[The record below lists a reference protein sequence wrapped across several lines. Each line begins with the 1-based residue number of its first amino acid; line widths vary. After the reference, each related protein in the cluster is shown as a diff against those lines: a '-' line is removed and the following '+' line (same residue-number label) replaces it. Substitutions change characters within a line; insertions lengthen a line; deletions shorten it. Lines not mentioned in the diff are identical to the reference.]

1 MEEERDVRRVDGW
14 KVEFIKVILTLF
26 DQVSRIGDNTIETR
40 SSENDLKFGQV
51 HVLLLTGLSTLLSAL
66 SLSS

>member
-40 SSENDLKFGQV
+40 SSENDLKFGQG